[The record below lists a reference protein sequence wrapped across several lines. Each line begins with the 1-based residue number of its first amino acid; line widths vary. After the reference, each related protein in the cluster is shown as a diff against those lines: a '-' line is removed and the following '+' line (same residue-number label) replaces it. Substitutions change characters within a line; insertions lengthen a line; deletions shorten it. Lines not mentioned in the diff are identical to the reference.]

1 MMSYTDNVKTPIG
14 NIHITATDQAITS
27 IAFGE
32 ELPVYTNEL
41 TQLAQAQ
48 LHAYFS
54 GNSTSFQ
61 LPLAISGTLF
71 QQRIWQQVNQ
81 IPYGSASNY
90 SAVAE
95 SVGNERAVRAAAN
108 AIGRN
113 TFAIVVPCH
122 RVIGRNGSLTGY
134 RWEAWRKEWLLNF
147 EQQRSR

>member
-1 MMSYTDNVKTPIG
+1 MSYTDNVKTPVG
-14 NIHITATDQAITS
+14 NIQITATDQAITS

-32 ELPVYTNEL
+32 ELPVCTNEL
-41 TQLAQAQ
+41 TQLAQTQ

-61 LPLAISGTLF
+61 LPLAVSGTLF
-71 QQRIWQQVNQ
+71 QQRIWEQVNQ

-95 SVGNERAVRAAAN
+95 SSGNVRAVRAAAN

-134 RWEAWRKEWLLNF
+134 RWEAWRKEWLLKF

>member
-1 MMSYTDNVKTPIG
+1 MSYTDNVKTPIG
-14 NIHITATDQAITS
+14 NIQITATDQVITS

-41 TQLAQAQ
+41 TLSAQAQ
-48 LHAYFS
+48 LYAYFS
-54 GNSTSFQ
+54 GHSTLFE
-61 LPLAISGTLF
+61 LPLAVSGTLF
-71 QQRIWQQVNQ
+71 QQRIWEQVNQ

-90 SAVAE
+90 SAIAE
-95 SVGNERAVRAAAN
+95 SIGNIRAVRAAAN

>member
-1 MMSYTDNVKTPIG
+1 MSYTDNILTPIG
-14 NIHITATDQAITS
+14 NVQITATDQAITS

-32 ELPVYTNEL
+32 KLPVYKNEL
-41 TQLAQAQ
+41 TQLAHEQ
-48 LHAYFS
+48 LYAYFS
-54 GNSTSFQ
+54 GNSTSFR
-61 LPLAISGTLF
+61 LPLAVSGTLF
-71 QQRIWQQVNQ
+71 QQRIWDQVNQ

-95 SVGNERAVRAAAN
+95 SVGNKRAVRAAAN

-134 RWEAWRKEWLLNF
+134 RWEPWRKEWLLKF
-147 EQQRSR
+147 EQQGSR